1 MMPLL
6 NHGPPAAM
14 EVLSGACYSGSRA
27 TMSVGERIEWLLR
40 LALLVFILGAAAF
53 LSAVTAMRFAI
64 QGRQVTM
71 PNLVG
76 KSSAD
81 AQALLQFRGLQL
93 KVVDRI
99 YSELPANVV
108 VRQSPPAGE
117 PVKIS
122 QDAHVVL
129 SLGAQ
134 DVTIPLLTG
143 LSLRAARIQLLQAGL
158 QLGEVTT
165 YLVPSSDPDIVKQQ
179 DPARGAKALSP
190 RVNLLVA
197 SSAPP
202 PAYVM
207 PWLVGMPRPDAERQ
221 LSAMGLKSLKVTD
234 AAAAQWPK
242 NTIIDQTPGQGTRVS
257 TETSVELLVA
267 E

>member
-1 MMPLL
+1 M
-6 NHGPPAAM
+6 
-14 EVLSGACYSGSRA
+14 
-27 TMSVGERIEWLLR
+27 MSVGQRIEWLLR
-40 LALLVFILGAAAF
+40 LALLVFILCAAAF

-71 PNLVG
+71 PNVVG

-81 AQALLQFRGLQL
+81 AQAFLQFRGLQL

-129 SLGAQ
+129 SLGRQ
-134 DVTIPLLTG
+134 DVTIPSLTG

-165 YLVPSSDPDIVKQQ
+165 YVAPTADPDIVKQQ

-190 RVNLLVA
+190 RVNLLVV
-197 SSAPP
+197 SGAPP

-207 PWLVGMPRPDAERQ
+207 PWLVGMQRPDAERQ
-221 LSAMGLKSLKVTD
+221 LSAMGLKSPKVTD
-234 AAAAQWPK
+234 TPAAQWPK
-242 NTIIDQTPGQGTRVS
+242 HTIVDQTPGQGTKVS
-257 TETSVELLVA
+257 SETSVELLVA